1 MWIVVGALRVYLIP
15 KGQFVTN
22 ERRHLWSP
30 NGHLPAVTS
39 SALAFRQVVIN
50 HRKELKKMR
59 LKEICDSTRYTSTD
73 ADAAKLLEHID
84 RMWPARIEDDEAPTQ
99 LRPKERRP
107 NDRVKPSD
115 PR

>member
-1 MWIVVGALRVYLIP
+1 
-15 KGQFVTN
+15 
-22 ERRHLWSP
+22 
-30 NGHLPAVTS
+30 
-39 SALAFRQVVIN
+39 
-50 HRKELKKMR
+50 MR
-59 LKEICDSTRYTSTD
+59 LNEFTGPRDYLSTE